1 MGEEGGEWRRRKSIG
16 QERLKWWGIG
26 GRGDDQSSW
35 DGIGSLLFSVKE
47 QNRKNV

>member
-35 DGIGSLLFSVKE
+35 DGIEFLQLFCERAKS
-47 QNRKNV
+47 